1 MTCERHID
9 FPKGWRILVVGGDHH
24 NTLASLRSL
33 GRGGVPFDLLL
44 HSGIKSADGLMV
56 PSSKYCPKNFEL
68 VDNNVEAISEGYRSW
83 LTDKDPRLCIV
94 LASSDLSAYVADRE
108 LAPKGIITYS
118 FSGEPGRVAGLMD
131 KYEQYVWAKAH
142 GVPMARSVI
151 VTSRDHAA
159 AGLGYPLILKPLVSA
174 FGEKTD
180 IAIVDS
186 PDSYAA
192 AVARLF
198 AEGYERLLV
207 QEVVDFDYEAVA
219 SGCIFLSNG
228 KESHITLRKEL
239 TFPRKAGNVA
249 IGRSEAAPEMEKL
262 LEKVIDELSSEGFRG
277 MFDIEIFATKDGTV
291 LNEINFRQSG
301 NMFACLDGGMSLPL
315 LWALDAAGEV
325 IYPPKSFGGRLRIVA
340 EPQLVSGV
348 THGQIGVG
356 TAIAA
361 MAGADSFALRAKDD
375 KAPSRR
381 FFLGG
386 FVAKLS
392 KALRKKGR

>member
-131 KYEQYVWAKAH
+131 KYEQYVWAQAH

-239 TFPRKAGNVA
+239 
-249 IGRSEAAPEMEKL
+249 
-262 LEKVIDELSSEGFRG
+262 SSEGFRG
-277 MFDIEIFATKDGTV
+277 MFDIEIFATRDGAV

-325 IYPPKSFGGRLRIVA
+325 IYPPKPFGGRLRIVA

>member
-9 FPKGWRILVVGGDHH
+9 FPKGWRILVVGGDRH

-33 GRGGVPFDLLL
+33 GRDGVPFDLLL
-44 HSGIKSADGLMV
+44 HSGMKSADSLIV

-94 LASSDLSAYVADRE
+94 LASSDLSAYAPTR
-108 LAPKGIITYS
+108 ACPKGIVTYS

-131 KYEQYVWAKAH
+131 KYEQYVWAQAH

-159 AGLGYPLILKPLVSA
+159 AGLTFPLILKPLVSA

-192 AVARLF
+192 AIARLF
-198 AEGYERLLV
+198 ADGYERLLV

-262 LEKVIDELSSEGFRG
+262 LEKVIGELSSEGFRG
-277 MFDIEIFATKDGTV
+277 MFDIEVFATRDGAV

-315 LWALDAAGEV
+315 LWTLDAAGEV
-325 IYPPKSFGGRLRIVA
+325 ICPPEPFGGRLRIVA

-356 TAIAA
+356 AAIAA

-386 FVAKLS
+386 FAAKLS